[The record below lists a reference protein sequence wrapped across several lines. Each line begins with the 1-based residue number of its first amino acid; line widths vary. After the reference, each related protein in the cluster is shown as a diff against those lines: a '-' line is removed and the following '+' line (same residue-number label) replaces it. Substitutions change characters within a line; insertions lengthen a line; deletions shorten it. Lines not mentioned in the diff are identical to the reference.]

1 MKKIITIKNKKY
13 NKKTKKYNL
22 IGSSDNN
29 TDVQQIIEHLKKRVL
44 ETYNFF
50 GI

>member
-22 IGSSDNN
+22 IGSDKNLS
-29 TDVQQIIEHLKKRVL
+29 TEEQI
-44 ETYNFF
+44 
-50 GI
+50 